1 MIRTYTNPGEQ
12 VLDATMGSG
21 TTGVA
26 AILEGRFFI
35 GIEKEQ
41 KYMDVAIERT
51 NKAEMDFTNQPKEGI
66 IEDERKDIQHDSK

>member
-1 MIRTYTNPGEQ
+1 MRRTFLLPFWIIRTYTNPGER

-26 AILEGRFFI
+26 AILEGRRFT

-41 KYMDVAIERT
+41 KYMDVAVKRLEEAR
-51 NKAEMDFTNQPKEGI
+51 KQSHE
-66 IEDERKDIQHDSK
+66 EDEQTTDS

>member
-1 MIRTYTNPGEQ
+1 
-12 VLDATMGSG
+12 MGSG

-35 GIEKEQ
+35 GIEKEK

-51 NKAEMDFTNQPKEGI
+51 KKAEEDFTNQQQVGI
-66 IEDERKDIQHDSK
+66 IEEKRKETKNDSKRTHSEVEGLRRRKGS